1 MRYTVYTLFVGVLIG
16 VWLLVLSLFDNSL
29 VISVSTVVIMGAL
42 IALLIYY
49 NSNGT
54 DTDG

>member
-1 MRYTVYTLFVGVLIG
+1 MRYTVYILFVGVLIG

>member
-1 MRYTVYTLFVGVLIG
+1 MHYAVYTLLVGVLVG
-16 VWLLVLSLFDNSL
+16 GWLLVLSLFDNSL
-29 VISVSTVVIMGAL
+29 VISVATVVIMGAL
-42 IALLIYY
+42 IGLLFYY

>member
-1 MRYTVYTLFVGVLIG
+1 MYYAVYILLVGVLIG
-16 VWLLVLSLFDNSL
+16 AWLLILSLFDNSL
-29 VISVSTVVIMGAL
+29 VISVATVVIMGAL

>member
-1 MRYTVYTLFVGVLIG
+1 MHYAVYTLLVGVLVG
-16 VWLLVLSLFDNSL
+16 GWLLVLSLFDNPL
-29 VISVSTVVIMGAL
+29 VISVATVVIMGAL

>member
-1 MRYTVYTLFVGVLIG
+1 MYYAVYILLVGVLIG
-16 VWLLVLSLFDNSL
+16 AWLLILSLFDNSL
-29 VISVSTVVIMGAL
+29 VISVATVVIMGAL

-49 NSNGT
+49 NSIGT

>member
-1 MRYTVYTLFVGVLIG
+1 MRYTVYILFVGVLIG

-42 IALLIYY
+42 IALL
-49 NSNGT
+49 
-54 DTDG
+54 